1 MFNESQTDCGLT
13 EHSYPGNVRI
23 PKQDFGYE
31 LRPPIIFIV
40 TQLQNDNEDRSQN
53 THFRADCSQIVQS
66 TFLNPGYTLESL
78 GGAFKAYT
86 LLGPTVGDA
95 GEKPRHWH

>member
-40 TQLQNDNEDRSQN
+40 TQLQNDNEDQ
-53 THFRADCSQIVQS
+53 
-66 TFLNPGYTLESL
+66 
-78 GGAFKAYT
+78 
-86 LLGPTVGDA
+86 
-95 GEKPRHWH
+95 